1 MKSVN
6 ELHKFVSLEN
16 GEIKNAYRDKGK
28 TCLRKVVYD
37 KDGELCLFYHTF
49 DIDGAHAVQSRIV
62 DTADTEEELER
73 RKKEL

>member
-6 ELHKFVSLEN
+6 ELRKFVLLAN

-49 DIDGAHAVQSRIV
+49 DINEAHPVQSRIV

>member
-6 ELHKFVSLEN
+6 ELRKFVLLAN

-37 KDGELCLFYHTF
+37 KDGELCLFYHEF
-49 DIDGAHAVQSRIV
+49 NIDGAHPVQSRIV